1 MISVTL
7 VETDEYEVVVE
18 GAAETAHRVH
28 MSQAYYRSLCGATVT
43 HEFVL
48 MTAFRLLLA
57 QQTNAT
63 LAPRFALADVAAAMP
78 GFEAA
83 LRDALDR

>member
-7 VETDEYEVVVE
+7 VDADEYEVVVE
-18 GAAETAHRVH
+18 GEVETAHRVH

-48 MTAFRLLLA
+48 MTAFRLLLE
-57 QQTNAT
+57 QQPNTALET
-63 LAPRFALADVAAAMP
+63 HFVLADVAARQP
-78 GFEAA
+78 GFEAT
-83 LRDALDR
+83 LRERLDR